1 MGDKITNCRFGLAGL
16 METGIGSA
24 GIVSRLYRTAP
35 MHVLDQDWFVNGV
48 VRLETG
54 LDSKSLLD
62 VMQDIER
69 RAGRT
74 GGGVRFGPRIL
85 DLDILFY
92 DACILNGPR
101 LTLPHP
107 RLHERRFVLQPA
119 CDIDPCWVHPVIGS
133 DLKTLLSGVQQPET
147 SVQVIDDPNSD
158 SFSVGI
164 SGLSFAQ
171 GSHCRQHSKQCRFE
185 APAK

>member
-1 MGDKITNCRFGLAGL
+1 MTHTAWIGFGSNLGDKIANCRFGLACL
-16 METGIGSA
+16 MKTGIGL
-24 GIVSRLYRTAP
+24 GGVVSRLYRTAP

-48 VRLETG
+48 VRLEIG
-54 LDSKSLLD
+54 RDPLSLLD
-62 VMQDIER
+62 VLQDIQK
-69 RAGRT
+69 RAGRAE
-74 GGGVRFGPRIL
+74 GGVRFGPRVL

-92 DACILNGPR
+92 DALILDGPR
-101 LTLPHP
+101 LSLPHP

-147 SVQVIDDPNSD
+147 SVQVIDDPDSD
-158 SFSVGI
+158 SLFVGV

-171 GSHCRQHSKQCRFE
+171 VGHYRQ
-185 APAK
+185 